1 MAFQN
6 ITANVLIPATG
17 ITASAAILYTTP
29 IATTASPLGTRTLLK
44 SIDVCNTTSGAL
56 TLRIFLV
63 VAGGSPGTT
72 NALYYG
78 YTVAANTTLSWRGL
92 QVLAAGTTIQV
103 QSTTTGLTITAS
115 GGEAT

>member
-17 ITASAAILYTTP
+17 ITASVATLYTTP
-29 IATTASPLGTRTLLK
+29 ALTRTLLK

-63 VAGGSPGTT
+63 VTGGSPGTT
-72 NALYYG
+72 NALYYD

-103 QSTTTGLTITAS
+103 QSTTTDLTITAS

>member
-17 ITASAAILYTTP
+17 ITAAAAILYTTP
-29 IATTASPLGTRTLLK
+29 TLTRTLLK

-63 VAGGSPGTT
+63 VTGGSPGTT
-72 NALYYG
+72 NALYYD

-92 QVLAAGTTIQV
+92 QVLVAGTTIQV

>member
-17 ITASAAILYTTP
+17 ITAAAVILYTTP
-29 IATTASPLGTRTLLK
+29 VVPAPLGTRTLLK

-56 TLRIFLV
+56 TIFISLV
-63 VAGGSPGTT
+63 ALSGTAGTA
-72 NALYYG
+72 NALYSG
-78 YTVAANTTLSWRGL
+78 YTIAANTTLSWRGL
-92 QVLAAGTTIQV
+92 QVLVAGTFISV
-103 QSTTTGLTITAS
+103 KSTTTGLTITAS

>member
-17 ITASAAILYTTP
+17 ITATAAIRYTTP
-29 IATTASPLGTRTLLK
+29 ALTRTLLK
-44 SIDVCNTTSGAL
+44 SIDVCNTTTGAL

-63 VAGGSPGTT
+63 ATGDSPGTT
-72 NALYYG
+72 NALYYDFSI
-78 YTVAANTTLSWRGL
+78 AAKTTLSWRGL
-92 QVLAAGTTIQV
+92 QVLVAGTTIQV

>member
-17 ITASAAILYTTP
+17 ITAAAVILYTTP
-29 IATTASPLGTRTLLK
+29 VVPAPLGTRTLLK

-63 VAGGSPGTT
+63 ATGGSPGTT
-72 NALYYG
+72 NALYYN

-92 QVLAAGTTIQV
+92 QVLVAGTTIQV
-103 QSTTTGLTITAS
+103 QSTGTGLTITAS

>member
-17 ITASAAILYTTP
+17 ITAAAVILYTTP
-29 IATTASPLGTRTLLK
+29 ALTRTLLK

-63 VAGGSPGTT
+63 ATGGSPGTT
-72 NALYYG
+72 NALYYD

-92 QVLAAGTTIQV
+92 QVLVAGTTIQV
-103 QSTTTGLTITAS
+103 QSTGTGLTITAS